1 MGRTDQE
8 KKILRN
14 KYSQDIKKTQ
24 KNYPE
29 DAFFIEKNKDQII
42 ALHLLSTSLSDV
54 VNSWAENQE
63 LTPIDF
69 LSFNAVMKDCIK
81 NVHSLAESLHGG
93 KFANFL
99 KKHFHEEKTLSDGEL
114 NGNQPTEHPTNTK
127 PST

>member
-1 MGRTDQE
+1 MAKSDKE

-54 VNSWAENQE
+54 VNSWAEHQE
-63 LTPIDF
+63 LAPIDF

-81 NVHSLAESLHGG
+81 NVHSLAESLHGE

-99 KKHFHEEKTLSDGEL
+99 KKHFNEEKSLSDGES
-114 NGNQPTEHPTNTK
+114 NGNQSTEHPTTTN